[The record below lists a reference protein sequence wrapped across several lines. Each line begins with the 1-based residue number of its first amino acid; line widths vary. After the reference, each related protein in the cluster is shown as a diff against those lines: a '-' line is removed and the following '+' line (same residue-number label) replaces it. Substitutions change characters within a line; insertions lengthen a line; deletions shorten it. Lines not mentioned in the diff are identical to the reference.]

1 MEFDELV
8 SAHAPRLVDQ
18 ALLEVFQAFDH
29 GSYGYICAA
38 ELARSMARLGSR
50 AAAHLRGTEADDER
64 CQIFFR
70 DLP

>member
-29 GSYGYICAA
+29 GGYGYICAA

-50 AAAHLRGTEADDER
+50 DRKSVV
-64 CQIFFR
+64 
-70 DLP
+70 